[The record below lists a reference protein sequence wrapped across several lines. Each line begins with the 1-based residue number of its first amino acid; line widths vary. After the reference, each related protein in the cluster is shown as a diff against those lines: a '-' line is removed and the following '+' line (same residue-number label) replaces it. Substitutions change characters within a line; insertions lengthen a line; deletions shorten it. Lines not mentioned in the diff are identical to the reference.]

1 MCIVRD
7 CQFDD
12 YQVIELKAL
21 DPKDPLKADEDILVG
36 VKFINDQCFVQGDR
50 WFPLEDTDELKAL
63 RKKHYTTGQSF
74 FFFIGSHKLKVDKL
88 EVRTERVKANV
99 TALELSNKNVKEL
112 QQALDGQRTR
122 VISGTLDDLIKIL
135 EETLEDTPKPNDAFI
150 SWGALKRN

>member
-74 FFFIGSHKLKVDKL
+74 FFFIGSSKLKVEKL
-88 EVRTERVKANV
+88 EKRTERVKANV
-99 TALELSNKNVKEL
+99 TGKEEVNKILSQPGV
-112 QQALDGQRTR
+112 R
-122 VISGTLDDLIKIL
+122 VLSGDLDDLIKIL
-135 EETLEDTPKPNDAFI
+135 EEALEDTPKPNDAVI